1 MAEHGVPVERIING
15 GGIPQQNAVV
25 NQVYANVLN
34 KPVLVPD
41 GTPTSLGSCIFALL
55 AAGAVPSVEEGQ
67 KLLCLP
73 HRTFLPEPEAA
84 AVYDRLFAHY
94 RDVYFALGTRDAAP
108 AALGAVLPELKRIAA
123 EVSASRN
130 VTAH

>member
-1 MAEHGVPVERIING
+1 VNG

-55 AAGAVPSVEEGQ
+55 AAGAISSVEEGQ
-67 KLLCLP
+67 DRLCLP
-73 HRTFLPEPEAA
+73 HRTFLPEPQAA
-84 AVYDRLFAHY
+84 ALYDRLFELY
-94 RDVYFALGTRDAAP
+94 RAVYFALGTRDAAP

-123 EVSASRN
+123 SQN
-130 VTAH
+130 VTSS